1 MFKRTVVVTFL
12 VRYQRSSSFL
22 RSEVENLTM
31 LTYLSVICGAL
42 ITNVGD
48 GPLLNDRGGRGGPAA
63 ARAHHLI
70 ERAPDGP
77 ISGVNGR
84 LRAALLLLRVISRRT
99 RCHCFFVM
107 PVNCYDFLWP
117 KECVES

>member
-1 MFKRTVVVTFL
+1 MA
-12 VRYQRSSSFL
+12 
-22 RSEVENLTM
+22 E
-31 LTYLSVICGAL
+31 L

-48 GPLLNDRGGRGGPAA
+48 GPLLNDRGGGGGGPVG
-63 ARAHHLI
+63 RSAHHLI

-84 LRAALLLLRVISRRT
+84 PRAAPLLLRVISRRT

>member
-1 MFKRTVVVTFL
+1 MT
-12 VRYQRSSSFL
+12 
-22 RSEVENLTM
+22 E
-31 LTYLSVICGAL
+31 
-42 ITNVGD
+42 
-48 GPLLNDRGGRGGPAA
+48 A

-84 LRAALLLLRVISRRT
+84 LRACAAALLRALLAPVLDAF
-99 RCHCFFVM
+99 FFVI

-117 KECVES
+117 PCVLSRKRCYCCFIDSPIVRLGRDQIY

>member
-1 MFKRTVVVTFL
+1 MT
-12 VRYQRSSSFL
+12 
-22 RSEVENLTM
+22 E
-31 LTYLSVICGAL
+31 
-42 ITNVGD
+42 
-48 GPLLNDRGGRGGPAA
+48 A

-84 LRAALLLLRVISRRT
+84 PRACALMLLGALLAPVLDAF
-99 RCHCFFVM
+99 FFVI

-117 KECVES
+117 PCEMSRKRSYCCFIDIIIVRLRSSQIYCDVRFFGRSF